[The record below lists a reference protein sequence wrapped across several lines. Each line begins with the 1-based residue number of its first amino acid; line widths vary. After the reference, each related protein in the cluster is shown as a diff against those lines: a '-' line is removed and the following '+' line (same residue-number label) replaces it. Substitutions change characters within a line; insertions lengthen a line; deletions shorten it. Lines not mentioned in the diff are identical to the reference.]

1 MSIRK
6 YIVEEE
12 FKITVFKDKVDILN
26 YKEIDSIENEKII
39 IRHDEGIIILYGEH
53 LSIKKLLEE
62 ELLISGEITKIE
74 FR

>member
-26 YKEIDSIENEKII
+26 YKEIDSIEDEKII
-39 IRHDEGIIILYGEH
+39 IRHDEGTIILYGES

>member
-12 FKITVFKDKVDILN
+12 FKIIIFKNKISIQN
-26 YKEIDSIENEKII
+26 YKEIGSIEDEKII
-39 IRHDEGIIILYGEH
+39 IRHDDGVLIILGKS

-62 ELLISGEITKIE
+62 ELLISGEINKIE